1 MPRSAKTGILKATA
15 SAAVVWAV
23 YCLRGGAWLRAYPA
37 VVVGCFLVVFAIS
50 LRGTP
55 LVERF
60 ARGMGENLDAR
71 GVAYCRKATV
81 AWTVFLA
88 VHFAVTTLTVFA
100 SPGVWAVYNGCVAYA
115 LIGAMFLGEYV
126 ARRIARNG

>member
-1 MPRSAKTGILKATA
+1 MPRSAKNGILKALA

-23 YCLRGGAWLRAYPA
+23 DCLRGGAWLRAYPA
-37 VVVGCFLVVFAIS
+37 VVTGCFLAAFAFS
-50 LRGTP
+50 LCGTP

-60 ARGMGENLDAR
+60 ARGMGEELDSR

-81 AWTVFLA
+81 AWTIFLA
-88 VHFAVTTLTVFA
+88 VHFAVTALTVFA
-100 SPGVWAVYNGCVAYA
+100 SPGVWAIYNGCVAYV

-126 ARRIARNG
+126 VRRVARNG